1 MNLNPN
7 RCRHLRTKK
16 MFTTAIGQPD
26 EAFAEKSPEEA
37 SPSHYWCN
45 LTQSVVGPDDRHV
58 HPDSCALG
66 RSCYEE

>member
-16 MFTTAIGQPD
+16 MFTIDRPD
-26 EAFAEKSPEEA
+26 EAFAEKTPEEA

-45 LTQSVVGPDDRHV
+45 LTQSVVGADDQPA
-58 HPDSCALG
+58 HPNSCSSG
-66 RSCYEE
+66 RSCFES

>member
-16 MFTTAIGQPD
+16 MFTVAHPD
-26 EAFAEKSPEEA
+26 EAFAEKLPEQA
-37 SPSHYWCN
+37 SPSHFWCN
-45 LTQSVVGPDDRHV
+45 LTQSVVGPDDGQA
-58 HPDSCALG
+58 HPNSCVFG

>member
-16 MFTTAIGQPD
+16 MFTIARPD
-26 EAFAEKSPEEA
+26 EAFAVKNPEEA
-37 SPSHYWCN
+37 TPSHFWCN
-45 LTQSVVGPDDRHV
+45 LTQSVVGPDDRQA
-58 HPDSCALG
+58 HPDSCSPG